1 MPQSIIFLTY
11 ITYLFRGRD
20 AMDFRISIDRHQQLL
35 WWNSTGGLQTQH
47 QDGIIWLVKPCSKKL
62 LHHFLD
68 GGPGWTRTNDVSKVT
83 GLQPATLAARLLTHI
98 SRHITFNG
106 LEPFKFFLE
115 WKIIILFNLL
125 YAPMAGDKG
134 FEPLTCWFRASRST
148 NWANSQYI
156 GWGWENRTPT
166 NRVKVCWTNRYSN
179 PQNVIPR
186 HLIIA
191 LPFVRFSKKQFEK
204 WDSNP

>member
-11 ITYLFRGRD
+11 ITYLFRGKD

-98 SRHITFNG
+98 MPCQIYIQPQFWQPTDADNYSSSIYNAWMFPCLSWKQSLCRH
-106 LEPFKFFLE
+106 K
-115 WKIIILFNLL
+115 
-125 YAPMAGDKG
+125 
-134 FEPLTCWFRASRST
+134 
-148 NWANSQYI
+148 Q
-156 GWGWENRTPT
+156 
-166 NRVKVCWTNRYSN
+166 
-179 PQNVIPR
+179 
-186 HLIIA
+186 LI
-191 LPFVRFSKKQFEK
+191 S
-204 WDSNP
+204 